1 MPKPSALTPD
11 LLSSQPSSSGNTALD
26 PRPITTASTKQKKQP
41 SPLQLR
47 LTAAQAKEIKRA
59 ALEADQTISGFMLNC
74 FYAYMKK
81 PHT

>member
-11 LLSSQPSSSGNTALD
+11 LLSSQPSSSGNNALD
-26 PRPITTASTKQKKQP
+26 PRPITTAGTKQKKQP
-41 SPLQLR
+41 SPLHLR

-74 FYAYMKK
+74 FYAYMKR
-81 PHT
+81 PTT